1 MSNTVTIEKGFV
13 AHFKQPSGRSR
24 PGVDWA
30 IQIAG
35 ARSGMVAVRTYFS
48 SNPPQEAEKKALPEK
63 AVLFVQRK
71 LEQGWIPWPGV
82 LEYEHDVV

>member
-1 MSNTVTIEKGFV
+1 MSHIVTVEKGFV

-30 IQIAG
+30 IHITG
-35 ARSGMVAVRTYFS
+35 EPSGMVVVRTYFS
-48 SNPPQEAEKKALPEK
+48 SNPPQEVEKKELAEKAD
-63 AVLFVQRK
+63 LFVQRK

-82 LEYEHDVV
+82 LEYEDDVA

>member
-1 MSNTVTIEKGFV
+1 MTVEKGL
-13 AHFKQPSGRSR
+13 AGYFKQPSGRSR

-35 ARSGMVAVRTYFS
+35 TRAGMVVVRTYFS
-48 SNPPQEAEKKALPEK
+48 SNPPQEEEKKALAEK

-82 LEYEHDVV
+82 LEYGDDVV